1 MKKLTKLLLLIAVLW
16 FGASYAQDT
25 PRQSADYSAF
35 SGFTLAS
42 PDVRNP
48 QVVDNLEALCRVWGY
63 VKYHHPIFV
72 NSTVNVDYELFNL
85 LPKVAHAD
93 KASRNK
99 VLYEWVKGLGEYTTN
114 QSKYD
119 EESAGVQHWSTVDL
133 GWTADTARL
142 GTDLSAL
149 LQGLRYAER
158 GENRYAQAMRMDP
171 NAEWSPMIFGNEDFY
186 QAVTR
191 YDCGYQL
198 LTLFRLW
205 NLIEYYGPNKL
216 LTDKPW
222 DEVLTEYIPR
232 MAEAKDLDY
241 YFAVMELN
249 RELCDGHV
257 AFPYEFLFGTRTVPT
272 WVEMLDGDRL
282 VVTNPGKT
290 EGLQRGDEI
299 VRIDGRPTAAR
310 INEIRRYVSVSNEA
324 GLRQSATYYS
334 LASPKEEYMLAFL
347 RNGTLDSMLVKT
359 VPGNEFNIYEVL
371 AANEPYRSIDDQVG
385 YIDARVLTEEMFG
398 DAMEAFRDTKAII
411 VDLRG
416 YPACD
421 VSMLV
426 GEYFTEKPVRFAKWS
441 TPFPGLPGEFRFE
454 PDEDLLYKGM
464 AEEAAPKDNPDAYK
478 GRVIVLVNEMTQSAG
493 ESAVMCFQALPNTTV
508 VGSQTAGANGTGV
521 MIPLPKGFYTRYSSI
536 GCYYPDGREV
546 QRKGV
551 KIDIEVLP
559 TIDGIRAGRD
569 QELEKALDNVKR

>member
-1 MKKLTKLLLLIAVLW
+1 MRKLLWLLFPAICISGILNAHN
-16 FGASYAQDT
+16 T
-25 PRQSADYSAF
+25 PRQYVDYSAS
-35 SGFTLAS
+35 SGFTLDS
-42 PDVRNP
+42 LDVRNP
-48 QVVDNLEALCRVWGY
+48 QVIDNLETLCRVWGY

-72 NSTVNVDYELFNL
+72 NNTVNVDYEFFNL

-93 KASRNK
+93 KATRNK
-99 VLYEWVKGLGEYTTN
+99 VLYEWVKGLGEYTSN

-119 EESAGVQHWSTVDL
+119 KELSGVQHWSTVDL

-142 GTDLSAL
+142 GTDLSVL

-241 YFAVMELN
+241 YFAVMKLN

-257 AFPYEFLFGTRTVPT
+257 AFPYEFLFGTRIVPT

-299 VRIDGRPTAAR
+299 VRIDGRPTTAR

-334 LASPKEEYMLAFL
+334 LASPKEEYMLAFR

-371 AANEPYRSIDDQVG
+371 SANEPYKSIDEQTG

-398 DAMEAFRDTKAII
+398 DAMEAFRGTKAII

-441 TPFPGLPGEFRFE
+441 TPFPGLPGEFQFD

-464 AEEAAPKDNPDAYK
+464 TEEAAPKDNPDAYK

-493 ESAVMCFQALPNTTV
+493 ESAVMCFQVLPNTTV

-536 GCYYPDGREV
+536 GCYYPDSKEV

-551 KIDIEVLP
+551 KVNIEAHP

-569 QELEKALDNVKR
+569 EVLETALRLLE